1 MNKCRMR
8 HVSCLMSHASHVFI
22 MPYHSLSYL
31 IMPYHTLSTYD
42 SCLMFLASCL
52 LPHDSW
58 LMFFVSCLMRYE
70 TWPHGGGGT
79 WDMRHETWAMS
90 PAGSRH
96 ENWAMRHNSCLVA
109 HGSWLMTH
117 VLYLTV
123 HVLPIFMAHASR
135 RMAHVSRLTSHVSCP
150 IVFLRIM
157 YHMAHHGLMVH
168 VSCAMSHVF
177 TSHVLFP
184 TDHVSCFIMTLVSCS
199 MLHVSCLKSHASRPM
214 SHVWYRRHETCMRH
228 ETRGLETRG
237 MKKHEAWDARHE
249 TSRLLS
255 LVSCLMPHD
264 SCFLSPVFWD
274 MRHDPPFLHGG
285 RGVVTGDMRHENM
298 SHEPPGPR
306 HENWSH
312 EKTRCTRHET
322 WDTSYKTRN
331 TRHETRVTRRKPSPP
346 PWDMVC
352 TKRVDSEGG
361 GVFME
366 VWVHFW
372 PFTRWPSSKYSVFI
386 PVHKLVP
393 PPLPHLPPP
402 PTPSFSYLYY
412 IYYRVGKGVGG
423 RGEGI
428 SGDNV
433 TFDRLLGTL
442 GSLIRRATEFLFSS
456 LISVFRSVSSSSSS
470 SS

>member
-1 MNKCRMR
+1 MYY
-8 HVSCLMSHASHVFI
+8 I
-22 MPYHSLSYL
+22 GTSYCKF
-31 IMPYHTLSTYD
+31 TVN
-42 SCLMFLASCL
+42 L
-52 LPHDSW
+52 LCKATIETRGRKQHPCGCFW
-58 LMFFVSCLMRYE
+58 LCKATIE
-70 TWPHGGGGT
+70 TT
-79 WDMRHETWAMS
+79 
-90 PAGSRH
+90 
-96 ENWAMRHNSCLVA
+96 
-109 HGSWLMTH
+109 
-117 VLYLTV
+117 
-123 HVLPIFMAHASR
+123 FQ
-135 RMAHVSRLTSHVSCP
+135 
-150 IVFLRIM
+150 
-157 YHMAHHGLMVH
+157 
-168 VSCAMSHVF
+168 
-177 TSHVLFP
+177 

-331 TRHETRVTRRKPSPP
+331 TRHETRVTRRKPPP
-346 PWDMVC
+346 MRHGLYQAGWFG
-352 TKRVDSEGG
+352 GG

-372 PFTRWPSSKYSVFI
+372 PFTSWPSSKYSVFI

-393 PPLPHLPPP
+393 PPFPTSPP

-470 SS
+470 

>member
-1 MNKCRMR
+1 MCPRFKRGGKNDQIRGAYTTFLQKNIVVCNPKNRWTNAACVMSL
-8 HVSCLMSHASHVFI
+8 VSCLMLHMF
-22 MPYHSLSYL
+22 LSCL
-31 IMPYHTLSTYD
+31 IIAYHTLSCLIIPYQLMTHVSCFLPHVFCLMTHD
-42 SCLMFLASCL
+42 SCFLS
-52 LPHDSW
+52 PVSWDMRHDP
-58 LMFFVSCLMRYE
+58 MA
-70 TWPHGGGGT
+70 GGGT

-331 TRHETRVTRRKPSPP
+331 TRHETRVTRRKPPP
-346 PWDMVC
+346 MRHGLYQAGWF
-352 TKRVDSEGG
+352 GG
-361 GVFME
+361 GGI
-366 VWVHFW
+366 H
-372 PFTRWPSSKYSVFI
+372 
-386 PVHKLVP
+386 
-393 PPLPHLPPP
+393 
-402 PTPSFSYLYY
+402 
-412 IYYRVGKGVGG
+412 G
-423 RGEGI
+423 GI
-428 SGDNV
+428 SPFL
-433 TFDRLLGTL
+433 TFYKLT
-442 GSLIRRATEFLFSS
+442 
-456 LISVFRSVSSSSSS
+456 VQ
-470 SS
+470 